1 MFVEEI
7 ILILAFKKS
16 WTYANQIVS
25 QVFDWMA

>member
-16 WTYANQIVS
+16 WTYENQIIS